1 VLKLREG
8 ISSDGFNWLQW
19 DAIMRTELAI
29 QKFLRNRLAR
39 KLKDNTLQW
48 YEGRLRPF
56 AETYPELPGE
66 AEAIEEFLIQGNG
79 CPETKH
85 ADFRALRALYRLMEA
100 RYGVSNPIKTVRA
113 PRCPRKV
120 MPTLEFEEM
129 ARLLAVASNF
139 RDKTLLTLFIDTGA
153 RASEVAGLRREN
165 IKKSSIIVSGKE
177 GEREIPVSQETRDM
191 LVELAGGNE
200 YVFLGR
206 KGRLTRHGIYR
217 IVRGCMRKAGI
228 GGPKLGPHRLR
239 HAFGKGWLVNGG
251 DLPSLQLVMGHV
263 RLTTTQKYVALTLKD
278 TTVKHEHFTP
288 LRAVTVR
295 G

>member
-1 VLKLREG
+1 
-8 ISSDGFNWLQW
+8 
-19 DAIMRTELAI
+19 MRTELAI

-39 KLKDNTLQW
+39 KLKGNTLQW

-85 ADFRALRALYRLMEA
+85 ADFRALRAMYRFMEE
-100 RYGVSNPIKTVRA
+100 RYRVSNPMKTVRP

-153 RASEVAGLRREN
+153 RAGEVAGLRREN
-165 IKKSSIIVSGKE
+165 IKRSSIIVSGKE
-177 GEREIPVSQETRDM
+177 GEREIPVSEETRDM
-191 LVELAGGNE
+191 LVELAGDNE
-200 YVFLGR
+200 YVFLGH
-206 KGRLTRHGIYR
+206 KGRLSRHGIYR
-217 IVRGCMRKAGI
+217 IVRGCMRKAGV
-228 GGPKLGPHRLR
+228 GGSKLGSHRLR
-239 HAFGKGWLVNGG
+239 HAFSKGYLMNGG
-251 DLPSLQLVMGHV
+251 DLRSLQKILGHA
-263 RLTTTQKYVALTLKD
+263 RISTTEKYAELTLKD
-278 TTVKHEHFTP
+278 TTVKHERFTP
-288 LRAVTVR
+288 LRAITVR